1 MIKAI
6 IIDDEENSRETLKLK
21 IAKHCKEVEVLATC
35 SSAEEGIET
44 IGLLKPDLVFL
55 DVEMPRMSG
64 FDMLE
69 DLDAVNFDIIFTTA
83 YNQHAIRAI
92 KFSALDY
99 LLKPINKEE
108 LQNAVKRAL
117 QKQKHYT
124 GEDQIKSV
132 TENSKAGKANI
143 DKIALPTADGL
154 IFVELKDIVRLE
166 SDVNYT
172 KFFLTNKES
181 ILVSKTLGDFE
192 ELLAGNNFFR
202 PHKSHIINLKYVK
215 RYIKGEGGIIILE
228 DNTNIFVS
236 RRKKEEFLER
246 IKQG

>member
-6 IIDDEENSRETLKLK
+6 IIDDEENSRETLNLK
-21 IAKHCKEVEVLATC
+21 IQKHCKEVEVLATC
-35 SSAEEGIET
+35 ASAEEGIET
-44 IGLLKPDLVFL
+44 IKKLSPELVFL

-69 DLDAVNFDIIFTTA
+69 DLEQVNFDIIFTTA

-99 LLKPINKEE
+99 LLKPINKDE

-117 QKQKHYT
+117 QKQKHHT
-124 GEDQIKSV
+124 GDEQIKSLA
-132 TENSKAGKANI
+132 ENSKAKNGVE
-143 DKIALPTADGL
+143 KIALPTADGL
-154 IFVELKDIVRLE
+154 IFVELKNIVRLE

-172 KFFLTNKES
+172 KFFLANKEN

-192 ELLAGNNFFR
+192 ELLSENNFFR
-202 PHKSHIINLKYVK
+202 PHKSHIVNLKYVK
-215 RYIKGEGGIIILE
+215 RYIKGEGGIIVLE

-236 RRKKEEFLER
+236 RRKKDEFLER